1 MINII
6 LLKDITSIVFNIT
19 GTLLCVM
26 VMIDVYKK
34 Q

>member
-1 MINII
+1 MTTML